1 MEVLYMGYDIK
12 TELKMNID
20 ELYALISAR
29 NDLIKVLD
37 NNYEVLYD
45 LEEYIDELTNRI
57 QYTEINIEVLR
68 EVMDK

>member
-1 MEVLYMGYDIK
+1 MGIDIE

-20 ELYALISAR
+20 ELYALVSAR
-29 NDLIKVLD
+29 NDLVKALD

-45 LEEYIDELTNRI
+45 LEEYVEELTNRI

-68 EVMDK
+68 EVMGK

>member
-1 MEVLYMGYDIK
+1 MGYDIES
-12 TELKMNID
+12 ELRANID
-20 ELYALISAR
+20 ELYALVSAR
-29 NDLIKVLD
+29 NDLVKVLD

-45 LEEYIDELTNRI
+45 LEEYIEELTNRI

>member
-1 MEVLYMGYDIK
+1 MGYDIE
-12 TELKMNID
+12 TELKMKMNID
-20 ELYALISAR
+20 ELYALVSAR
-29 NDLIKVLD
+29 NDLIKAFD

-45 LEEYIDELTNRI
+45 LEEYIDELTNKI

>member
-1 MEVLYMGYDIK
+1 MGIDIE
-12 TELKMNID
+12 TELRANID
-20 ELYALISAR
+20 ELYALVSAR

-45 LEEYIDELTNRI
+45 LEEYIEELTNRI
-57 QYTEINIEVLR
+57 QYIEINIEVLR